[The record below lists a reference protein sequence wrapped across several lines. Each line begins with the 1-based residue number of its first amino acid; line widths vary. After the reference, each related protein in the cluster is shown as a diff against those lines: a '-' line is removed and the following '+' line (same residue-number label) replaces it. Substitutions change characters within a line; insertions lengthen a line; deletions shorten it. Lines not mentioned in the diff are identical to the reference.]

1 MSVASPQF
9 LAFVAIAAVLY
20 NVLSYS
26 LWRGAIMLAA
36 NIAFLASFTTNL
48 TAFIPLAVFLLA
60 GYLAIKSVEVSKSE
74 RMLAVLA
81 VALIVLFCWLKKY
94 FFLSF
99 LGFMDWAYV
108 TLGLSYIFFR
118 VLALLIDVAHGEVE
132 HPPTALEYLNFTL
145 NFPTLIA
152 GPIQRYQDYAEAERA
167 LTWAGAGEA
176 CVRITIGFFKVIAL
190 SSVIGGLQ
198 KSAIAL
204 MLEQS
209 TFAGVVAYAVAGI
222 GLYPVFLYYNF
233 SGYTDIVIG
242 VGRFFLRGYPEN
254 FNFPFSS
261 KNFLE
266 FWTRWHMSLSNW
278 LRDYLYT
285 PLLFALLR
293 RFDRP
298 GAENYLGPLAFFV
311 TFFVIGIWHGST
323 IVFAIYGLLLGL
335 GVSANKLYQ
344 SIMINRLSRSG
355 YRQLGSN
362 PIYVAAARGLTFTW
376 YAACMLFFWAEAP
389 ELRAIGSHVGVAGAI
404 ASFAV
409 LFLLSS
415 LALPIVEMVIGM
427 SAPDRLRSVWEN
439 AYAKSALAGVLAFF
453 CFVAVL
459 ATSTSAPQIIYQA
472 F

>member
-1 MSVASPQF
+1 MTVASPQF
-9 LAFVAIAAVLY
+9 LAFVAIAALLY
-20 NVLSYS
+20 NLLSHS
-26 LWRGAIMLAA
+26 LWRGLVMLAA
-36 NIAFLASFTTNL
+36 NIAFLASITRDPG
-48 TAFIPLAVFLLA
+48 AFLPLMAFLLA

-74 RMLAVLA
+74 RLLAVLA

-99 LGFMDWAYV
+99 LGFLDWAYV

-118 VLALLIDVAHGEVE
+118 VLALLIDVANGEVE
-132 HPPTALEYLNFTL
+132 HPPSALEYLNFTL
-145 NFPTLIA
+145 NFPTLTA
-152 GPIQRYQDYAEAERA
+152 GPIQRYQDYVASERS

-176 CVRITIGFFKVIAL
+176 CERITIGFFKVIAL
-190 SSVIGGLQ
+190 SGVIGSLQ
-198 KSAIAL
+198 KSAISA

-209 TFAGVVAYAVAGI
+209 TFAGIVAYAVAGI
-222 GLYPVFLYYNF
+222 GLYPIFLYYNF

-242 VGRFFLRGYPEN
+242 VGRFFLREYPEN
-254 FNFPFSS
+254 FNYPFSS

-298 GAENYLGPLAFFV
+298 GVENYLGPLAFFV

-323 IVFAIYGLLLGL
+323 VVFAIYGLLLGL
-335 GVSANKLYQ
+335 GVSVNKLYQ
-344 SIMINRLSRSG
+344 TIMIGRLGRSG

-362 PIYVAAARGLTFTW
+362 PLYIAAARGLTFTW
-376 YAACMLFFWAEAP
+376 YAACMLFFWADAT
-389 ELRAIGSHVGVAGAI
+389 ELQAISSHIGVAGAV
-404 ASFAV
+404 ASFGA
-409 LFLLSS
+409 LFLLTSM
-415 LALPIVEMVIGM
+415 ALPVVEIAINA
-427 SAPDRLRSVWEN
+427 STPDRLRSAWEN
-439 AYAKSALAGVLAFF
+439 AYVKSALAGVLAFF

-459 ATSTSAPQIIYQA
+459 ATSTSGPQIIYQA